1 MLKKM
6 PEEKYAIYKEE
17 TTPVTTKV
25 WMSAK
30 ELAATLDV
38 SLSKA
43 YKLIAIL
50 NQELADQGFL
60 TIPGKIPVT
69 YMRERFY
76 LK

>member
-1 MLKKM
+1 MLEKM
-6 PEEKYAIYKEE
+6 PEERYATYKEE
-17 TTPVTTKV
+17 PTSVTSKV
-25 WMSAK
+25 WISAK
-30 ELAATLDV
+30 ELAEALDV

-43 YKLIAIL
+43 YKIIAVL
-50 NQELADQGFL
+50 NQELADKGFL

>member
-1 MLKKM
+1 MIKKM
-6 PEEKYAIYKEE
+6 PEENYITYKKES
-17 TTPVTTKV
+17 TVATAKV
-25 WMSAK
+25 WISAK
-30 ELAATLDV
+30 ELAETLNV

-43 YKLIAIL
+43 YKIIATL
-50 NQELADQGFL
+50 NQELADQGYL